1 MGKRLLMNSMDLAII
16 ILYSKSVKFYI
27 TLYYTLYASHLILHY
42 IVLYIIC
49 FTSYLHLLQI
59 PPELGYLFH
68 DMTRRTFKLEDTLLD
83 PHLVVTQRGVY
94 LPDLIRFVL
103 RNSSRL
109 VDR

>member
-1 MGKRLLMNSMDLAII
+1 MGKRLLMNSMDLAIVFKFCKILLYLLHCI
-16 ILYSKSVKFYI
+16 IHYML
-27 TLYYTLYASHLILHY
+27 HLS
-42 IVLYIIC
+42 
-49 FTSYLHLLQI
+49 SYLHLLQI

>member
-16 ILYSKSVKFYI
+16 ILYSKSVKFYCI
-27 TLYYTLYASHLILHY
+27 YY
-42 IVLYIIC
+42 IVLYFIC